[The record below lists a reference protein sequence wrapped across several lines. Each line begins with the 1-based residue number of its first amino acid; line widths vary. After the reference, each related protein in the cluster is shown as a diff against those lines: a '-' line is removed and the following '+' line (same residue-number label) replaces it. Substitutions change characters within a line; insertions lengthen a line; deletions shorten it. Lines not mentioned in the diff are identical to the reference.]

1 MLRFCFEQD
10 ILKKKLDDHFFHHP
24 PILIGPI
31 YFCYQAISDKL
42 KSQEPVLSV
51 IKDKSKQIAIEGSPS
66 DKESVQRD
74 TQVLSDKLDS
84 LQQEAQT
91 RAEQLNE
98 IILDRDTFEHDMK
111 RAVAFLKE
119 KDKTVQPAEQL
130 GIDIEQVEKTLK
142 KLLAIKTEVVTM
154 VEVSSI

>member
-1 MLRFCFEQD
+1 M
-10 ILKKKLDDHFFHHP
+10 
-24 PILIGPI
+24 
-31 YFCYQAISDKL
+31 
-42 KSQEPVLSV
+42 LSV
-51 IKDKSKQIAIEGSPS
+51 LKDKSKQIAIEGSPS

-91 RAEQLNE
+91 RAEQLND

-111 RAVAFLKE
+111 KAVAFLKE